1 MRKFYIWVS
10 LFLGAVV
17 FLVPGWLQAA
27 DSADKTVSSAS
38 NVLEEIMR
46 IPEKGL
52 PPALLKDA
60 YGVAV
65 LPGLLKAGFVVGGKY
80 GRGVLSVR
88 EGGRWSNPSLITL
101 MGGSVGWQIGA
112 ESTDVILV
120 FKTRKSIDA
129 ITQGKFT
136 LGAQASVAAGPVGRS
151 AEAATDVQLKSE
163 IYSYSRS
170 RGLFAGVALDGAAL
184 QIDDDAN
191 AQYYRSPGVTSAAIF
206 ASGKG
211 LKVPASAASFKKVLT
226 RYTPR

>member
-1 MRKFYIWVS
+1 MRKFYAWVS

-17 FLVPGWLQAA
+17 FLAPGLLQAA
-27 DSADKTVSSAS
+27 NNPDKTVRSAS

-65 LPGLLKAGFVVGGKY
+65 LPGLLKAGFVVGGRY
-80 GRGVLSVR
+80 GNGVLSVR

-120 FKTRKSIDA
+120 FKTRKSINA
-129 ITQGKFT
+129 ISQGKFT

-151 AEAATDVQLKSE
+151 AEAATDVQLQAE

-191 AQYYRSPGVTSAAIF
+191 AQFYGSPGITSAAIF
-206 ASGKG
+206 ESGKG

-226 RYTPR
+226 RYTPK